1 MPNPL
6 AGLTRLIVWITL
18 LLTSV
23 AVLGAAEPEPEP
35 EPLSLATLM
44 AMRQTLPHRP
54 LRVASVSSSN
64 KQLDPPGNDVLNQ
77 ITNDYLKHISQFLE
91 LPIQHVSYP
100 SVDAAIAALT
110 SGDVDLIPR
119 ATEYERKQP
128 GFVYSAPYLDNEPII
143 VGRISD
149 KDLPPDL
156 AGKRVLVPAY
166 YVQPETIAKAYPKAE
181 LIVIT
186 SIVQGLQRLADGE
199 ADALIGDQLRTNFYL
214 RSLNNLKLQNKY
226 VGNLPAMGFSFAAR
240 GHEEQLIT
248 LINASLKT
256 VSQERKQEILQR
268 WERSPWLFAPTDS
281 FALNS
286 KEDRWLK
293 RLPALNLIARE
304 IPNYL
309 YRKADGQW
317 AGLAFN
323 VLRSLADDYQLQLN
337 IIDSQSPEIDRRR
350 LENGEAQIALS
361 LAQTPSLQKSLLFS
375 DGFGTE
381 YWAFITRKGASSPSS
396 LAALGGRRL
405 ALQAGHPLQSLLS
418 SRYPTIELVLTD
430 RYTQAVQLVEQGMV
444 DAMLNSAAD
453 ARRMTN
459 PRLRAGKQFQAQPE
473 PLVFAVSAKHPEL
486 LSILNKLLYS
496 LKNSDGNQD
505 HLSIL
510 AGPATKGSLWDYL
523 PSWVWQTATLVV
535 LLVVLSLYWN
545 WRLRIQIRK
554 RRTAQNQLKDQLA
567 FQFALLNGLPIPL
580 YVRDLQGRLS
590 TCNHAYEQFFGQSL
604 DEIRGTTPQEQGIAP
619 PALAQELEEQHQR
632 LLDNRQSQ
640 FLDSVI
646 EVDGQTHHIY
656 QWLVPFYTALGKQQ
670 GLLGGW
676 IDISVRKHLEN
687 KLLEAQQQAL
697 DASAAKSQFLA
708 TMSHELRTPLN
719 AMVGLLELETSGSS
733 AASQNLSIAQQSAQ
747 SMIDLIGNI
756 LDLDK
761 VETGQ
766 MELAPSPTALAPLL
780 ENCLEL
786 FAVQARE
793 KHLQLNLE
801 HSLDPRRRYRVD
813 AMRLTQI
820 LHNLL
825 SNALKFTAHGQ
836 VELKVQELDS
846 APHQSRLIFRVD
858 DTGIGI
864 AEELQPQIFAPYQQ
878 AYAEIAHRH
887 GGSGLGLSI
896 CKQLVE
902 LMGGNIRL
910 DSAPG
915 LGCRIS
921 FELLLPWQPVVE
933 DDAQQAVAGPAPAIT
948 ALNVLIVD
956 DVSTNGLVLE
966 QQLLRLGHRGTYV
979 SGGKAALQAWEQGHF
994 DVLIT
999 DCNMPEMDGYALTR
1013 HIRAAEQ
1020 ARGLQRLPIIGYTAR
1035 ALADEKQRCQAAG
1048 MDDLMIKPIVLE
1060 RLREIL
1066 GGLQPLGLAAQDEP
1080 SPVLPPAHEPAAAE
1094 APPATFDLS
1103 RLEGLQ
1109 NDPQLKQRLLQELR
1123 RNLEQERELLSAP
1136 LPDTQDFLE
1145 QWVHRVSGLAC
1156 TVDSPALMRAC
1167 LDLQAAARQGTQEMD
1182 GQREN
1187 VLSVIERML
1196 RDIERHG

>member
-6 AGLTRLIVWITL
+6 AGLSRLTLWITL
-18 LLTSV
+18 LLASV
-23 AVLGAAEPEPEP
+23 ASLGATEPEPA
-35 EPLSLATLM
+35 PLSLATLM
-44 AMRQTLPHRP
+44 SMRQTLPPRP
-54 LRVASVSSSN
+54 LRVAEVSASN
-64 KQLDPPGNDVLNQ
+64 EQPEPRGNDVLNQ
-77 ITNDYLKHISQFLE
+77 ITNDYLEHISQFLE
-91 LPIQHVSYP
+91 LPIQRVPYP
-100 SVDAAIAALT
+100 TVDTAIAALT
-110 SGDVDLIPR
+110 TGDIDLMPR

-128 GFVYSAPYLDNEPII
+128 GFIYSLPYLDNEPII
-143 VGRISD
+143 VGRIAD

-166 YVQPETIAKAYPKAE
+166 YVQAETVGKAYPKAE
-181 LIVIT
+181 LIVIK
-186 SIVQGLQRLADGE
+186 SIVEGLQRLADGE
-199 ADALIGDQLRTNFYL
+199 ADALIGDQLRSNFYM
-214 RSLNNLKLQNKY
+214 RSLANLKLQNKY
-226 VGNLPAMGFSFAAR
+226 VANLPAMGFSFAAR
-240 GHEEQLIT
+240 GHEENLVT
-248 LINASLKT
+248 LINAALKT
-256 VSQERKQEILQR
+256 VSRQRKQEILQH

-286 KEDRWLK
+286 AEDSWLK
-293 RLPALNLIARE
+293 RLPSLNLIARE

-337 IIDSQSPEIDRRR
+337 IIDSQSPEIDRQR
-350 LENGEAQIALS
+350 LERDEAQIALS
-361 LAQTPSLQKSLLFS
+361 LVPTPVRQKSLLFS

-381 YWAFITRKGASSPSS
+381 YWAFVTRQGASSPSS

-405 ALQAGHPLQSLLS
+405 ALQAGHPLQHLLQ
-418 SRYPTIELVLTD
+418 SRYPSIELVLTD
-430 RYTQAVQLVEQGMV
+430 NYDQAVQLVEQGMV

-453 ARRMTN
+453 ARQMTN
-459 PRLRAGKQFQAQPE
+459 PGLRAGKQFQAQPE
-473 PLVFAVSAKHPEL
+473 PLMFAVSAEHPEL

-505 HLSIL
+505 RISIL
-510 AGPATKGSLWDYL
+510 ARPATKGSLWDYL
-523 PSWVWQTATLVV
+523 PSWMWQTAALVLVLV
-535 LLVVLSLYWN
+535 LLSLHWN
-545 WRLRIQIRK
+545 WRLRIQVRK

-604 DEIRGTTPQEQGIAP
+604 DEIRGTTPQEQGISP
-619 PALAQELEEQHQR
+619 PALARELEEQHQR

-646 EVDGQTHHIY
+646 EVDGKTHHIY

-733 AASQNLSIAQQSAQ
+733 KPSQNLSIAQQSAQ

-766 MELAPSPTALAPLL
+766 MELSPSPTALAPLL

-793 KHLQLNLE
+793 KHLELKLE
-801 HSLDPRRRYRVD
+801 HDLDPQRRYQVD

-825 SNALKFTAHGQ
+825 SNALKFTAHGR
-836 VELKVQELDS
+836 VELQVRELDS
-846 APHQSRLIFRVD
+846 APRQSRLIFQVND
-858 DTGIGI
+858 SGIGI

-878 AYAEIAHRH
+878 AHAQIAHLH

-902 LMGGNIRL
+902 LMGGTIRL
-910 DSAPG
+910 DSAPDQ
-915 LGCRIS
+915 GCRVS
-921 FELLLPWQPVVE
+921 FELILPWQRAE
-933 DDAQQAVAGPAPAIT
+933 DEAQQAAHDAAAVA

-979 SGGKAALQAWEQGHF
+979 SSGKAALLAWEQGDF

-999 DCNMPEMDGYALTR
+999 DCNMPDMDGYALTR
-1013 HIRAAEQ
+1013 SVRAAEQ
-1020 ARGLQRLPIIGYTAR
+1020 ARGLPRLPIIGYTAR
-1035 ALADEKQRCQAAG
+1035 ALADERQRCQAAG

-1060 RLREIL
+1060 RLREML
-1066 GGLQPLGLAAQDEP
+1066 GGLKALGFLPQTTAALPLAPPESASDQAA
-1080 SPVLPPAHEPAAAE
+1080 
-1094 APPATFDLS
+1094 PATFDLS
-1103 RLEGLQ
+1103 QLEVFQ
-1109 NDPQLKQRLLQELR
+1109 NDPQLKERLLQELR
-1123 RNLEQERELLSAP
+1123 RNLEQEHELLSAP
-1136 LPDTQDFLE
+1136 LPDTPDFLE

-1167 LDLQAAARQGTQEMD
+1167 LDLQLAARQGAQSLDE
-1182 GQREN
+1182 QREE

>member
-1 MPNPL
+1 MPTPL
-6 AGLTRLIVWITL
+6 AGLSRLTLWITL

-23 AVLGAAEPEPEP
+23 ASLGATEPEPA
-35 EPLSLATLM
+35 PLSLATLM
-44 AMRQTLPHRP
+44 ALRQTLPPRP
-54 LRVASVSSSN
+54 LRVAEVSASN
-64 KQLDPPGNDVLNQ
+64 ERPEPRGNVVLNQ
-77 ITNDYLKHISQFLE
+77 ITNDYLEHISQFLE
-91 LPIQHVSYP
+91 LPIQRVPYP
-100 SVDAAIAALT
+100 TVDTAIAALT
-110 SGDVDLIPR
+110 SGDIDLMPR

-128 GFVYSAPYLDNEPII
+128 GFIYSLPYLDNEPII
-143 VGRISD
+143 VGRIAD

-166 YVQPETIAKAYPKAE
+166 YVQAETVAKAYPKAE
-181 LIVIT
+181 LIVIK
-186 SIVQGLQRLADGE
+186 SIIEGLQRLADGE
-199 ADALIGDQLRTNFYL
+199 ADALIGDQLRSNFYM
-214 RSLNNLKLQNKY
+214 RSLANLKLQNKY
-226 VGNLPAMGFSFAAR
+226 VADLPAMGFSFAAQ
-240 GHEEQLIT
+240 GHEENLVT

-256 VSQERKQEILQR
+256 VTRERKQEILQH

-286 KEDRWLK
+286 AEDSWLK
-293 RLPALNLIARE
+293 RLPSLNLIARQ

-309 YRKADGQW
+309 YRNADGQW

-337 IIDSQSPEIDRRR
+337 IIDSQSPEIDRQR
-350 LENGEAQIALS
+350 LERDEAQIALS
-361 LAQTPSLQKSLLFS
+361 LVPTPVRQKSLLFS

-381 YWAFITRKGASSPSS
+381 YWAFVTRQGASSPSS

-405 ALQAGHPLQSLLS
+405 ALQAGHPLQHLLQ
-418 SRYPTIELVLTD
+418 SRYPSIELVLTD
-430 RYTQAVQLVEQGMV
+430 NYDQAVQLVEQGMV

-453 ARRMTN
+453 ARHMTN
-459 PRLRAGKQFQAQPE
+459 PGLRAGKQFQAQPE
-473 PLVFAVSAKHPEL
+473 PLVFAVSAEHPEL

-505 HLSIL
+505 RISVL
-510 AGPATKGSLWDYL
+510 ARPATKGSLWDYL
-523 PSWVWQTATLVV
+523 PKWLWQTAALVLVLV
-535 LLVVLSLYWN
+535 LLSLHWN

-554 RRTAQNQLKDQLA
+554 RRAAQNQLKDQLA

-604 DEIRGTTPQEQGIAP
+604 DEIRGTTPQEQGISP
-619 PALAQELEEQHQR
+619 PALARELEEQHQR

-646 EVDGQTHHIY
+646 EVGGKTHHIY

-733 AASQNLSIAQQSAQ
+733 KPSQNLSIAQQSAQ

-766 MELAPSPTALAPLL
+766 MELASSPTALAPLL

-786 FAVQARE
+786 FAAQARK
-793 KHLQLNLE
+793 KHLELRLE
-801 HSLDPRRRYRVD
+801 HHLDPQRRYQVD

-825 SNALKFTAHGQ
+825 SNALKFTDHGW
-836 VELKVQELDS
+836 VELQVRELDV
-846 APHQSRLIFRVD
+846 APRQSRLTFQVND
-858 DTGIGI
+858 SGIGI

-878 AYAEIAHRH
+878 AHAQIAHLH

-902 LMGGNIRL
+902 LMGGTIRL
-910 DSAPG
+910 DSAPDQ
-915 LGCRIS
+915 GCRVS
-921 FELLLPWQPVVE
+921 FELILPWQLAE
-933 DDAQQAVAGPAPAIT
+933 DEAPQAVHDAAAVA

-979 SGGKAALQAWEQGHF
+979 SSGKAALQAWEKGDF

-999 DCNMPEMDGYALTR
+999 DCNMPDMDGYALTR
-1013 HIRAAEQ
+1013 SVRAAEQ
-1020 ARGLQRLPIIGYTAR
+1020 ARGLPRLPIIGYTAR
-1035 ALADEKQRCQAAG
+1035 ALADERQRCQAAG

-1060 RLREIL
+1060 RLREML
-1066 GGLQPLGLAAQDEP
+1066 GGLKALGFLPQTTTALPLA
-1080 SPVLPPAHEPAAAE
+1080 PPEPASDQAA
-1094 APPATFDLS
+1094 PATFDLS
-1103 RLEGLQ
+1103 QLGVFQ
-1109 NDPQLKQRLLQELR
+1109 NDPQLKERLLQELR
-1123 RNLEQERELLSAP
+1123 RNLEQEHELLSTP
-1136 LPDTQDFLE
+1136 LPDTPDFLE

-1167 LDLQAAARQGTQEMD
+1167 LDLQLAARQGTQNMD
-1182 GQREN
+1182 GQREA

>member
-6 AGLTRLIVWITL
+6 AGLSRLTLWITL
-18 LLTSV
+18 MLTSV
-23 AVLGAAEPEPEP
+23 ASLGATEPEPA
-35 EPLSLATLM
+35 PLSLATLM
-44 AMRQTLPHRP
+44 ALRQTLPPRP
-54 LRVASVSSSN
+54 LRVAEVSASN
-64 KQLDPPGNDVLNQ
+64 ERPEPRGNVVLNQ
-77 ITNDYLKHISQFLE
+77 ITNDYLEHISQFLE
-91 LPIQHVSYP
+91 LPIQRVPYP
-100 SVDAAIAALT
+100 TVDTAIAALT
-110 SGDVDLIPR
+110 SGAIDLMPR

-128 GFVYSAPYLDNEPII
+128 GFIYSMPYLDNEPII
-143 VGRISD
+143 VGRIAD

-156 AGKRVLVPAY
+156 EGKRVLVPAY
-166 YVQPETIAKAYPKAE
+166 YVQAETVAKAYPKAE
-181 LIVIT
+181 LIVIK
-186 SIVQGLQRLADGE
+186 SIVEGLQRLADGE
-199 ADALIGDQLRTNFYL
+199 ADALIGDQLRSNFYM
-214 RSLNNLKLQNKY
+214 RSLANLKLQNKY
-226 VGNLPAMGFSFAAR
+226 VADLPAMGFSFAAR
-240 GHEEQLIT
+240 GHEENLVT

-256 VSQERKQEILQR
+256 VTRERKQAILQH

-286 KEDRWLK
+286 AEDNWLK
-293 RLPALNLIARE
+293 RLPSLNLIARQ

-337 IIDSQSPEIDRRR
+337 IIDSQSPEIDQQR
-350 LENGEAQIALS
+350 LENDEAQIALS
-361 LAQTPSLQKSLLFS
+361 LAATPALQKSLLFS

-381 YWAFITRKGASSPSS
+381 YWAFVTRKGASSPSS

-405 ALQAGHPLQSLLS
+405 ALQAGHPLQSLLAN
-418 SRYPTIELVLTD
+418 RYPTIELVLTD
-430 RYTQAVQLVEQGMV
+430 NYDQAVQLVEQGMV

-453 ARRMTN
+453 ARQMTN
-459 PRLRAGKQFQAQPE
+459 PGLRVGKQFQAQPD

-505 HLSIL
+505 RISVL
-510 AGPATKGSLWDYL
+510 ARPATKGSLWDYL
-523 PSWVWQTATLVV
+523 PSWVWQTAALVLVLV
-535 LLVVLSLYWN
+535 LLSLHWN

-554 RRTAQNQLKDQLA
+554 RRAAQNQLKDQLA

-604 DEIRGTTPQEQGIAP
+604 DEIRGTTPQEQGISP
-619 PALAQELEEQHQR
+619 PALARELEEQHQR

-646 EVDGQTHHIY
+646 EVSGQTHHIY

-733 AASQNLSIAQQSAQ
+733 APSQNLSIAQQSAQ

-766 MELAPSPTALAPLL
+766 MELAPSPTALDQLL

-786 FAVQARE
+786 FAIQARE
-793 KHLQLNLE
+793 KHLELKLE
-801 HSLDPRRRYRVD
+801 HNLAPRRRYQVD

-836 VELKVQELDS
+836 VELKVRELDS
-846 APHQSRLIFRVD
+846 APRQSRLIFQVN

-878 AYAEIAHRH
+878 AYAEIAHQH

-915 LGCRIS
+915 QGCRIS

-933 DDAQQAVAGPAPAIT
+933 DEASQAVQDPVAVT

-979 SGGKAALQAWEQGHF
+979 GSGKAALQAWEQGDF

-1013 HIRAAEQ
+1013 NVRAAEQ
-1020 ARGLQRLPIIGYTAR
+1020 ARGLPRLPIIGYTAR

-1066 GGLQPLGLAAQDEP
+1066 GGLKAPGPSNPSLKASLTPPLAPAPDE
-1080 SPVLPPAHEPAAAE
+1080 EAAAS
-1094 APPATFDLS
+1094 FDLAY
-1103 RLEGLQ
+1103 LEGFQ
-1109 NDPQLKQRLLQELR
+1109 NDPQLKERLFQELR

-1136 LPDTQDFLE
+1136 LPDTPDFLE

-1167 LDLQAAARQGTQEMD
+1167 LDLQLAARQGAQNLD
-1182 GQREN
+1182 DQREA
-1187 VLSVIERML
+1187 VLAVIERML